1 MSEHSTES
9 WLLRLSLGKSRASFR
24 GFLRSRL
31 SATSGATLSAI
42 ANLVVASLIVF
53 SLSQT
58 ALARDAVIWYGILM
72 LVTGTAL
79 IFSWLHRSQK
89 PEAALFVTT
98 LLEGLKG
105 ILWVA
110 PATILFPEFP
120 AGLQIYVGILLIGAA
135 LSCAISWYMTP
146 VAAYAGIGLGLPM
159 GAFWLL
165 FGTESSIAV
174 EISLIMGGGWLAA
187 ILLALF
193 LRRHQIGR
201 LRLLYEK
208 NLLAQNVEQKML
220 ELDRL
225 RTLEERS
232 RKEAE
237 SANEAKS
244 RFLAHS
250 SHDLR
255 QPLHAINLLLETV
268 PDHELNDRSKEIM
281 ARVRHSLDGLTGLFD
296 SLLDLALLDTGQVS
310 VNPTSF
316 SAESFLDQITSE
328 FSEMARA
335 AGVDL
340 RQAPTETILHSDPII
355 LRRLVQNLIS
365 NAIQHA
371 NGRAVLVG
379 VRSRNNGASIEVYD
393 TGKGISQAE
402 QEKIFQEFERL
413 DEEVNTVDEKVR
425 GLGLG
430 LAIAQRL
437 ARVLEVEL
445 ALNSSPGSGSVF
457 RIVGIPKADS
467 TSIADRSNADEKSLL
482 LPDGNRVAIIDD
494 DPEILRATSDIVQKW
509 GFRTDTYPRYDSDEF
524 IEPDIVLCD
533 FELPGSANGVD
544 TIQSIRARYHAA
556 LPAIIITGNTSEEM
570 ARAAKSAGLSILY
583 KPVKPAQ
590 LRSALLAAAAS
601 VRETCKTN

>member
-1 MSEHSTES
+1 M
-9 WLLRLSLGKSRASFR
+9 
-24 GFLRSRL
+24 
-31 SATSGATLSAI
+31 SAI
-42 ANLVVASLIVF
+42 ANFVVASLIAY
-53 SLSQT
+53 SLNQT
-58 ALARDAVIWYGILM
+58 ALARDAMNWYIVLM
-72 LVTGTAL
+72 STTGGAL
-79 IFSWLHRSQK
+79 ALSWIYRSRK
-89 PEAALFVTT
+89 PEAALFAITA
-98 LLEGLKG
+98 LEALKG
-105 ILWVA
+105 FIWIA
-110 PATILFPEFP
+110 PATILFPAFP
-120 AGLQIYVGILLIGAA
+120 ADLQMYVAILLIGAA
-135 LSCAISWYMTP
+135 LFCAISWYMTP
-146 VAAYAGIGLGLPM
+146 VAAYAAIGLGLPM
-159 GAFWLL
+159 GALWPL
-165 FGTESSIAV
+165 FSTDSSIAV

-193 LRRHQIGR
+193 LRRHQVSR

-237 SANEAKS
+237 AANEAKS

-310 VNPTSF
+310 VNATSF
-316 SAESFLDQITSE
+316 SAKNFLDQIISE

-340 RQAPTETILHSDPII
+340 RQGPTETILHSDPII

-379 VRSRNNGASIEVYD
+379 VRSRNNRASIEVYD
-393 TGKGISQAE
+393 TGKGISQTE

-413 DEEVNTVDEKVR
+413 DEGANTVDDNVR

-437 ARVLEVEL
+437 ARVLDVEL
-445 ALNSSPGSGSVF
+445 ALNSNPGTGSVF
-457 RIVGIPKADS
+457 RIVGIPRAESIS
-467 TSIADRSNADEKSLL
+467 TADRSSVDQNSSL

-494 DPEILRATSDIVQKW
+494 DPEILRATSEIVQKW
-509 GFRTDTYPRYDSDEF
+509 GFQTDTYPRYVSDQF

-533 FELPGSANGVD
+533 FELPGSANGVE
-544 TIQSIRARYHAA
+544 TIQSIRARYHAT
-556 LPAIIITGNTSEEM
+556 LPAIIITGNTSEDM
-570 ARAAKSAGLSILY
+570 ARTAKSAGLSILY